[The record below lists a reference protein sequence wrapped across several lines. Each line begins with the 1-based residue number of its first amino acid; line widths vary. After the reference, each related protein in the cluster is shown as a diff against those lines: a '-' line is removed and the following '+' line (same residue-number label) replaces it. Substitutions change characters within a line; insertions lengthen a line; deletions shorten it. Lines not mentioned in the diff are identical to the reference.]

1 MIYVIR
7 NGQQFG
13 PYDESTLVSYV
24 NSGQILLCDNAM
36 DASTKEVNS
45 VKNLLKKKGYKTKVQ
60 HSGGLS
66 KQLKNIGS

>member
-45 VKNLLKKKGYKTKVQ
+45 VKNLLK
-60 HSGGLS
+60 
-66 KQLKNIGS
+66 IC